1 MQNIKMRVVGGKYI
15 RRPISY
21 DLDNKL
27 IRPTKDIVRQ
37 GIFNA
42 LRNDIKG
49 KAVLDLFAG
58 TGALG
63 IEALS
68 QGAKSATFV
77 DSLVSAQKIIRS
89 NTSYIEES
97 LQIIDQD
104 YKTFL
109 QNCNSDCYDVIF
121 LDPPYHLDV
130 ISILDEVIKTDIL
143 CAGGIIVIE
152 SDKALTI
159 VLENSRI
166 RTYKYGIT
174 HVTII
179 WRTI

>member
-1 MQNIKMRVVGGKYI
+1 MRVVGGKYI

-21 DLDNKL
+21 DIDNKL
-27 IRPTKDIVRQ
+27 IRPTKDVVRQ

-42 LRNDIKG
+42 LRNDIKD
-49 KAVLDLFAG
+49 KTILDLFAG

-77 DSLVSAQKIIRS
+77 DSLLNAQKTIRS

-97 LQIIDQD
+97 FQIKDLD
-104 YKTFL
+104 YKSFL
-109 QNCNSDCYDVIF
+109 QNCNSDCYDIIF

-130 ISILDEVIKTDIL
+130 ISILDEVIKADIL
-143 CAGGIIVIE
+143 CRDGIIVLE

-159 VLENSRI
+159 TLENSRI